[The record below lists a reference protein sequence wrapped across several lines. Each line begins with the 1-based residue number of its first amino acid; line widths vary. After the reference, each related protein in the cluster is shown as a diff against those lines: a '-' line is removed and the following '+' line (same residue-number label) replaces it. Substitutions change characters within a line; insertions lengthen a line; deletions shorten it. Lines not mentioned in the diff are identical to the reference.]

1 MFSLCLYA
9 NSRVPLLCTF
19 SECAHTS
26 TSVGVSVA
34 PCALPPSL
42 PRYTRA
48 DGCGRASEIPRTC
61 GVLGLML
68 AGLNPHVV
76 EAVSVASATT
86 QSLSFTNSP

>member
-1 MFSLCLYA
+1 MSV
-9 NSRVPLLCTF
+9 RV
-19 SECAHTS
+19 
-26 TSVGVSVA
+26 VVA
-34 PCALPPSL
+34 LRALPPSL
-42 PRYTRA
+42 LRYTQA
-48 DGCGRASEIPRTC
+48 DGCGRASAIPRTC